1 MGGGGSGFG
10 EYESVIDLASS
21 IIDDVVQ
28 DQGSGIGC
36 HSRQTKMLEGGGVQG
51 RKEEIG
57 KREGDTNIQKQ
68 GSIRQAA
75 CREAKTNVGVYIGR

>member
-1 MGGGGSGFG
+1 M
-10 EYESVIDLASS
+10 ASS

-36 HSRQTKMLEGGGVQG
+36 HSRQTKMLEGGGGGVQG

-75 CREAKTNVGVYIGR
+75 CREAKKNVGVYIGR